1 VIGASFIGADHCG
14 TMRKRPSYWPAERS
28 LFHDRAKRSVVATV
42 VVWALSIAAAV
53 LLASYLRQPN
63 V

>member
-1 VIGASFIGADHCG
+1 V
-14 TMRKRPSYWPAERS
+14 RKRPSYWPSERS
-28 LFHDRAKRSVVATV
+28 LFRDKGKRSVVATL

-53 LLASYLRQPN
+53 LLASYLRHPA